1 MLASGRQELNR
12 LTGTITNAAT
22 TLTIDF
28 AAGSIQTGAL
38 IAIDLELLYVWSVSG
53 STVTVQRGMQ
63 GSTAAAHTAGAII
76 YVNPIV
82 PDFHVFAA
90 LNDEL
95 ASLSGPL
102 YRVKTA
108 TFTAGIAS
116 AYNLAADVERIL
128 AVQYSAIGPE
138 QAWPRLTRWDLL
150 QNQDTGVFASGVALR
165 LYELPDPG
173 RTVRVTYA
181 ADLGS
186 LAALTDDVQT
196 ATGLPAS
203 ANDIPPL
210 GAAARLL
217 AAREARRS
225 SVDAQPEARQA
236 QDVPPGTARSAS
248 AQLFALRDRR
258 LKEEAGKLAKD
269 WPSMMRPAV

>member
-1 MLASGRQELNR
+1 MLASGRQEVNR
-12 LTGTITNAAT
+12 LTGTVDGSAG
-22 TLTIDF
+22 TLAIDF

-38 IAIDLELLYVWSVSG
+38 LSIDLELLLVWEISG
-53 STVTVQRGMQ
+53 SNVTVQRGVN
-63 GSTAAAHTAGAII
+63 GSTAAAHTAGALI

-82 PDFHVFAA
+82 PDFYVFAS
-90 LNDEL
+90 LNDEI

-102 YRVKTA
+102 FQVKTVTRTVSA
-108 TFTAGIAS
+108 AS
-116 AYNLAADVERIL
+116 SYDLAADVDRIL
-128 AVQYSAIGPE
+128 KVQTSTVGGGDD
-138 QAWPRLTRWDLL
+138 WPVLGRWDVLH
-150 QNQDTGVFASGVALR
+150 NQDTSVFASGVALR
-165 LYELPDPG
+165 LYAVPDPG
-173 RTVRVTYA
+173 RTLRITYA

-186 LAALTDDVQT
+186 LSALTDDVAT
-196 ATGLPAS
+196 VTGLPAS
-203 ANDIPPL
+203 AADIPPL

-236 QDVPPGTARSAS
+236 QDVPPGTARSAA

-258 LKEEAGKLAKD
+258 LKEEAGKLSRA